1 MDYSMYTINT
11 LLFLAAWLA
20 YFIVHSLL
28 ASLAVKKWIA
38 ARWPDFM
45 PAYRLAFNMIAL
57 VLLLPILWLMV
68 ALSWPALWQW
78 QDTSKWI
85 ANGLSVLAVLGFVWS
100 LRYYDMQE
108 FLGLKQWR
116 GHVTT
121 AEDQESFQLSPLH
134 RFVRHPWYFFAI
146 ILLWARDMNTA
157 QFLTSVMASLYFTI
171 GARLEERKLLVYHGE
186 RYRRYMER
194 VPGLFPLPWKCL
206 SATEAK
212 KLCSD

>member
-1 MDYSMYTINT
+1 MDYSMHTFNT

-20 YFIVHSLL
+20 YFIVHSVL

-45 PAYRLAFNMIAL
+45 PAYRLAFNGVAL
-57 VLLLPILWLMV
+57 VSLLPILWLMV
-68 ALSWPALWQW
+68 VLPWPAVWQW
-78 QDTSKWI
+78 QGAGKWV

>member
-1 MDYSMYTINT
+1 
-11 LLFLAAWLA
+11 
-20 YFIVHSLL
+20 
-28 ASLAVKKWIA
+28 
-38 ARWPDFM
+38 
-45 PAYRLAFNMIAL
+45 
-57 VLLLPILWLMV
+57 
-68 ALSWPALWQW
+68 
-78 QDTSKWI
+78 
-85 ANGLSVLAVLGFVWS
+85 VLGFVWS

>member
-68 ALSWPALWQW
+68 ALSWPTLWQW
-78 QDTSKWI
+78 QGTSKWI

>member
-1 MDYSMYTINT
+1 MLDPNML
-11 LLFLAAWLA
+11 LLFVAWIV
-20 YFIVHSLL
+20 YFMVHSLL
-28 ASLAVKKWIA
+28 ASLVVKRHVA

-45 PAYRLAFNMIAL
+45 PAYRLVFNVFAV

-68 ALSWPALWQW
+68 ALSWPTLWQW
-78 QDTSKWI
+78 QGTSKWI
-85 ANGLSVLAVLGFVWS
+85 ANVLSVLAVLGFVWS

-171 GARLEERKLLVYHGE
+171 GAQLEERKLLVYHGE